1 MFSCIRSRKEK
12 LRESRKAGVERVYG
26 RAARVPAERLLGLK
40 RVPSHGPAGNK
51 KELGPEARAAW
62 KLLVCGLPLPPQYN
76 GGAFASGSRAWL

>member
-1 MFSCIRSRKEK
+1 M
-12 LRESRKAGVERVYG
+12 ERVYG

-62 KLLVCGLPLPPQYN
+62 ELLVCGTMVVHLPAVPGLGGEVWPAN
-76 GGAFASGSRAWL
+76 GD